1 MKPMNRVGVD
11 RCQRRAVVALGASLV
26 ACAIAM
32 GTASHAQATM
42 ASYTSG
48 FARFSRT
55 SDTIQVLGNTVFN
68 QGNFTYEMHIRFDAA
83 GQSGPID
90 PNSPR
95 GGVISEQFTG
105 SEDKTL
111 QFSPDG
117 HYVVSASWN
126 DPAVGNNSGSISGFP
141 AGDWIHLAYVRAG
154 NVSTIYI
161 NGTAVAAHVTNFAY
175 VDAPGSWMS
184 IGMFRQGAGYIA
196 TPARPSF
203 IGDLDW
209 IRVSSGALYTANF
222 VPPTESAVAATASTQ
237 LLYKFNE
244 AAGTS
249 TIYDESSNAFQG
261 NLGVAVYPGVTA
273 TAPTLM
279 TGTVPGPGALVTMA
293 LGVMTSRRRR
303 RGSSRLADD

>member
-1 MKPMNRVGVD
+1 MKLLNRNGVNHFL
-11 RCQRRAVVALGASLV
+11 RPGGISSPAAVVACTIV
-26 ACAIAM
+26 M
-32 GTASHAQATM
+32 GTAMHAQAEM
-42 ASYTSG
+42 VPYTSG

-68 QGNFTYEMHIRFDAA
+68 RGDFTYEMHIRFDAT

-90 PNSPR
+90 PNSPF
-95 GGVISEQFTG
+95 GNVISEQFTG
-105 SEDKTL
+105 SEDKTV
-111 QFSPDG
+111 QFSSDG

-126 DPAVGNNSGSISGFP
+126 DPAVGNNSGAISGFP
-141 AGDWIHLAYVRAG
+141 TGDWIHLAYVRSG
-154 NVSTIYI
+154 NVSTIFI
-161 NGTAVAAHVTNFAY
+161 NGAAAASHITNFAY

-184 IGMFRQGAGYIA
+184 IGMFRQGAGYIP

-209 IRVSSGALYTANF
+209 IRVSSGALYTSNF
-222 VPPTESAVAATASTQ
+222 TPPTESAIAATAMTQ

-244 AAGTS
+244 AAGTT
-249 TIYDESSNAFQG
+249 TIFDESSNAFQG

-279 TGTVPGPGALVTMA
+279 TGTVPAPGAIA
-293 LGVMTSRRRR
+293 ILGAAGLIARRRKT
-303 RGSSRLADD
+303 

>member
-1 MKPMNRVGVD
+1 
-11 RCQRRAVVALGASLV
+11 
-26 ACAIAM
+26 M

-55 SDTIQVLGNTVFN
+55 SDTIQVLGNTQFGATYGPL
-68 QGNFTYEMHIRFDAA
+68 QPGTGDFTYDMHIR
-83 GQSGPID
+83 I
-90 PNSPR
+90 SPGFSDSR
-95 GGVISEQFTG
+95 IISEQRNTW
-105 SEDKTL
+105 EDKSLRISSNGDYWFSGVSEGGTGVVQGNMTL
-111 QFSPDG
+111 PTD
-117 HYVVSASWN
+117 A
-126 DPAVGNNSGSISGFP
+126 
-141 AGDWIHLAYVRAG
+141 WIHLAYVKQ
-154 NVSTIYI
+154 
-161 NGTAVAAHVTNFAY
+161 GTAASIYVNGIRVANHTPDFQY
-175 VDAPGSWMS
+175 GDPSDSWMS
-184 IGMFRQGAGYIA
+184 IGMHRDGVGY
-196 TPARPSF
+196 PGSGYPVRPSF